1 MFWGMDPVLNHIKMS
16 AFADRL
22 CKSAAAGKV
31 LTDFWHGAKH
41 EIGPAIGAVT
51 GAGIAKA
58 TGIDPLAGAA
68 AGYGLGA
75 TGDIVKALKEKRLAS
90 RLGRMPDVGG
100 GI

>member
-1 MFWGMDPVLNHIKMS
+1 MS
-16 AFADRL
+16 AFTDQL
-22 CKSAAAGKV
+22 CKHASAGKA
-31 LTDFWHGAKH
+31 LGEFWHGAKH
-41 EIGPAIGAVT
+41 EVGPALGAIT

-75 TGDIVKALKEKRLAS
+75 TPDIVRAIKDKRLAS
-90 RLGRMPDVGG
+90 RLAKMPNVGG